1 MYVKEIFHLQR
12 LAASQRMKRL
22 QYNDT
27 VSGATGTSALETSVS
42 RLTLPSPL
50 PLTCSRALFITSSL
64 PHSILYPCPFFTSL
78 PRPPPPLVILRFPP
92 STVPHLFLTLADT
105 PHLLISSSPLPPPPF
120 PQLVSLCA
128 ATQPISAHP
137 AGAGSL
143 TQPLWRTW
151 QREILSIQTDTL
163 LSNAEW
169 QGRPGC
175 SFKQNIQILILSF
188 LRICMD
194 MHSFAMCNGTRT
206 AES

>member
-1 MYVKEIFHLQR
+1 M
-12 LAASQRMKRL
+12 
-22 QYNDT
+22 
-27 VSGATGTSALETSVS
+27 
-42 RLTLPSPL
+42 P
-50 PLTCSRALFITSSL
+50 
-64 PHSILYPCPFFTSL
+64 
-78 PRPPPPLVILRFPP
+78 
-92 STVPHLFLTLADT
+92 
-105 PHLLISSSPLPPPPF
+105 SSSPPPF
-120 PQLVSLCA
+120 VPYSSVPSIPPISILFHLLPKPPVVILDTPFLHAPPFSQPYQHPSSPLSPPFSQLVCLCA

-175 SFKQNIQILILSF
+175 SFKQNIQILSLSF

-194 MHSFAMCNGTRT
+194 MHSFATCKRHKDSWALVLQRERGKNK
-206 AES
+206 

>member
-1 MYVKEIFHLQR
+1 MTQSAGLLTHQR
-12 LAASQRMKRL
+12 W
-22 QYNDT
+22 NH
-27 VSGATGTSALETSVS
+27 SVS
-42 RLTLPSPL
+42 THPS
-50 PLTCSRALFITSSL
+50 FTSSSRTL
-64 PHSILYPCPFFTSL
+64 SCPLHHLLSSFLSLVPSIPHSTSSFTSL
-78 PRPPPPLVILRFPP
+78 PNPL
-92 STVPHLFLTLADT
+92 
-105 PHLLISSSPLPPPPF
+105 SSSWIPPFLHTPPF
-120 PQLVSLCA
+120 PRPYQHPLSPLLPPFSQLVCLCA

-175 SFKQNIQILILSF
+175 SFKQNIQILSLSF

-194 MHSFAMCNGTRT
+194 MHSFAMCKGTRT
-206 AES
+206 AEPWFQRERGKK